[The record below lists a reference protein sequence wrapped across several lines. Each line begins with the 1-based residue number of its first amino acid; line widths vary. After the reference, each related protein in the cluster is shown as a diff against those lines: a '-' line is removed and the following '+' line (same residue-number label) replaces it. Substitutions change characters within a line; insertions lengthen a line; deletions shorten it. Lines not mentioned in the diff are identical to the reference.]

1 MEDSPKHILILS
13 YFFPPCELTASRR
26 TESWAK
32 EWSALGHKVTVV
44 TRKWERP
51 IKSFTDMHYSTSS
64 GTEILDKEGYKVHA
78 VSYIANRRDQL
89 LTENKSKLY
98 RKFLSIKELMLQ
110 PIHLDAC
117 PFSNMYSE
125 AKKVCQNEKVDVIVV
140 SGNPFIQFKFGY
152 LLNKEF
158 GIPLIIDY
166 RDAWTTSEINRIDK
180 GKMYGLFEKYERPF
194 EKKWV
199 RSASLITASSS
210 SIGKSVEEI
219 TGIKSAPIYNGF
231 DEALFKGLDNIEKYP
246 EFTITYVGTLYQG
259 QHIEIFID
267 GFKDFIQNT
276 GTKPKL
282 LFPGLALNKEQHE
295 RIKTILQGFEDY
307 YEVTERIPHEEILK
321 IEKRS
326 HLLLHVA
333 WKGYKGIIASKI
345 YEYMG
350 SGTPVLICPGDDGDI
365 DEIVNSS
372 ASGTICNSREEVA
385 EFLKRAFHARSD
397 SEKTNPKLSV
407 AQFTRQTQAR
417 ILAKEIQSL
426 S

>member
-1 MEDSPKHILILS
+1 M
-13 YFFPPCELTASRR
+13 
-26 TESWAK
+26 
-32 EWSALGHKVTVV
+32 GHKVTVV

-51 IKSFTDMHYSTSS
+51 VKSFTDMHYSTSD
-64 GTEILDKEGYKVHA
+64 GAEILDKEGYKVHT
-78 VSYIANRRDQL
+78 VTYTANKRDQL
-89 LTENKSKLY
+89 LTGNKSAVLRKL
-98 RKFLSIKELMLQ
+98 LSIKELLLQ
-110 PIHLDAC
+110 PVHLETC
-117 PFSNMYSE
+117 PFSNMYS
-125 AKKVCQNEKVDVIVV
+125 AGKKVCQNEKVDIIVV

-158 GIPLIIDY
+158 GIPWVADY

-199 RSASLITASSS
+199 RSASLITASSA
-210 SIGKSVEEI
+210 SIGRSVEEI
-219 TGIKSAPIYNGF
+219 TGVKSTPIYNGF
-231 DEALFKGLDNIEKYP
+231 NASLFNGLDNLEKYA

-267 GFKDFIQNT
+267 GFKDFIQKT
-276 GTKPKL
+276 GTKTKI

-350 SGTPVLICPGDDGDI
+350 SGTPVLICPGDNGDI

-372 ASGTICNSREEVA
+372 GSGTICNSREEVA
-385 EFLKRAFHARSD
+385 EFLERAFHARCD
-397 SEKTNPKLSV
+397 SEKTNSTLSS
-407 AQFTRQTQAR
+407 AKYTRQTQAR
-417 ILAKEIQSL
+417 ILEREIQFL